1 LRARHLNDEE
11 AVLRIRR
18 FSLAGGVLTAAVAL
32 LIGGLA
38 QPAAAA
44 TYPVQPNIVAGAA
57 AAASNPDAPPPGTNN
72 FSCKPTTQRPYPVV
86 LIPGTF
92 SVMEDDFGALAPILA
107 NAGYC
112 VFSLNY
118 GGTQGS
124 LIQAIGSSAT
134 SAQQVAALVTKVKQA
149 TGVSQV
155 DLLGHS
161 QGAMLGEYYIKV
173 LDGAPNVHA
182 YVGLS
187 PTTHGTTLD
196 GLTALAAFFPGANKF
211 LGSLCQ
217 ACVDQES
224 GSAFLAPLD
233 SGSIA
238 NPAISYTVIE
248 TLNET
253 VVTPVGSSF
262 INESGVHNEYVQSA
276 CWNDTVDHA
285 DLAYDQVTIQEAM
298 NALDPAHATSPNCAK
313 AFPYPA

>member
-1 LRARHLNDEE
+1 MQ
-11 AVLRIRR
+11 IRR
-18 FSLAGGVLTAAVAL
+18 FSLAGGVLTAAAAL
-32 LIGGLA
+32 LIGGFA

-72 FSCKPTTQRPYPVV
+72 FSCKPSATHPYPVV

-118 GGTQGS
+118 GGTPGS
-124 LIQAIGSSAT
+124 LIQAIGSSAA
-134 SAQQVAALVTKVKQA
+134 SAQQVAALVTKVQQA

-155 DLLGHS
+155 DLVGHS
-161 QGAMLGEYYIKV
+161 QGGLLGEYYLKV
-173 LDGAPNVHA
+173 LNGARNVHA

-196 GLTALAAFFPGANKF
+196 GLTALAAFFPGANAF

-217 ACVDQES
+217 ACADQET
-224 GSAFLAPLD
+224 GSAFLQPLD
-233 SGSIA
+233 TGAIAQSGV
-238 NPAISYTVIE
+238 SYTVIE

-262 INESGVHNEYVQSA
+262 INEPGVTDEYVQSA

-285 DLAYDQVTIQEAM
+285 DLAYDQVTIQETM
-298 NALDPAHATSPNCAK
+298 NALDPAHATAPDCAR

>member
-1 LRARHLNDEE
+1 MQ
-11 AVLRIRR
+11 IRR
-18 FSLAGGVLTAAVAL
+18 FSLAGGVLTAAIAL

-72 FSCKPTTQRPYPVV
+72 FSCKPSAEHPYPVV

-118 GGTQGS
+118 GGTPGS
-124 LIQAIGSSAT
+124 LIQAIGSSAA

-196 GLTALAAFFPGANKF
+196 GLTALAAFFPGANAF

-217 ACVDQES
+217 ACADQET
-224 GSAFLAPLD
+224 GSAFLQPLD
-233 SGSIA
+233 TGAIA
-238 NPAISYTVIE
+238 QPPSTRPRNPCCV
-248 TLNET
+248 L
-253 VVTPVGSSF
+253 
-262 INESGVHNEYVQSA
+262 
-276 CWNDTVDHA
+276 
-285 DLAYDQVTIQEAM
+285 
-298 NALDPAHATSPNCAK
+298 
-313 AFPYPA
+313 

>member
-1 LRARHLNDEE
+1 MRTEHLNDEE
-11 AVLRIRR
+11 AALRIRR
-18 FSLAGGVLTAAVAL
+18 FPLAGGVLIAAAAL

-57 AAASNPDAPPPGTNN
+57 AAASNPDASPPGTNN
-72 FSCKPTTQRPYPVV
+72 FSCKPSAEHPYPVV

-118 GGTQGS
+118 GGTAGS
-124 LIQAIGSSAT
+124 LIQAIGPSAT
-134 SAQQVAALVTKVKQA
+134 SAQQVAALVSKVEQA
-149 TGVSQV
+149 TGVSKV
-155 DLLGHS
+155 DLVGHS
-161 QGAMLGEYYIKV
+161 QGGLLGEYYLKV
-173 LDGAPNVHA
+173 LNGAQNVHS

-211 LGSLCQ
+211 LGSLCD
-217 ACVDQES
+217 ACVDQET
-224 GSAFLAPLD
+224 GSAFLGPLD
-233 SGSIA
+233 SGPIA
-238 NPAISYTVIE
+238 QAGVDYTVIE

-262 INESGVHNEYVQSA
+262 INEPGVTDEYVQSV
-276 CWNDTVDHA
+276 CPNDSVDHA
-285 DLAYDQVTIQEAM
+285 DLAYDQVTIQETL
-298 NALDPAHATSPNCAK
+298 NALDPAQARAPNCFL